1 MSAPDFNR
9 EDFTQALLG
18 LLPRGRV
25 WPRDLNT
32 TIRSTMGGLSVTYE
46 RSQARAN
53 NLLIDAFPASTV
65 ELLPDWEASLGLPDP
80 CAGPQPTIEARR
92 AQVVARLTADGGQS
106 VPYLIEFARRLGYVI
121 TIEEFAAFRAG
132 ESHAGDPVNGADWAN
147 AWAVHAP
154 LHTIQWFRA
163 GVGAAGEPL
172 AYWSNDV
179 LECEIETVKP
189 AHTVVVFK
197 YT

>member
-9 EDFTQALLG
+9 EDFAQQLLA
-18 LLPRGRV
+18 LLPRGKV

-32 TIRSTMGGLSVTYE
+32 TIRSVMDGLAVTYE
-46 RSQARAN
+46 RGQARAN
-53 NLLIDAFPASTV
+53 NLLVDAFPASAV
-65 ELLPDWEASLGLPDP
+65 ELLSDWEASLGLPDP

-92 AQVVARLTADGGQS
+92 AQVVARLTASGGQS
-106 VPYLIEFARRLGYVI
+106 VAYFIAFAKQLGYAI
-121 TIEEFAAFRAG
+121 TIEEFAPFRTG
-132 ESHAGDPVNGADWAN
+132 ESSVGDPLNSADWAN

-154 LHTIQWFRA
+154 LHTVQYFRT
-163 GVGAAGEPL
+163 GVAAVGEPL

-179 LECEIETVKP
+179 LECELNTVKP
-189 AHTVVVFK
+189 AHTELIFK